1 MTGDVDDGA
10 LRAEVVPR
18 TTLAAL
24 NLLHAISFVLGG
36 VRSVAIPP
44 KMLGALAVV
53 ALKLLSVA
61 TARVSLCLKAWESI
75 MTGGTYVAR
84 YGVRQEPA

>member
-10 LRAEVVPR
+10 LRAEVVAR

-24 NLLHAISFVLGG
+24 NLLHTIRFILGG
-36 VRSVAIPP
+36 VRSVAVPP

-61 TARVSLCLKAWESI
+61 TARVSLGLKAWERV
-75 MTGGTYVAR
+75 MTSGAYVAR
-84 YGVRQEPA
+84 YGFRQEPA